1 MGDKSAEAYLGSPLL
16 TAMTAMMGKIP
27 TASEYRSEMERVEQN
42 FRILRGA

>member
-1 MGDKSAEAYLGSPLL
+1 MGDKSAEAYLVSPLL